1 MSQRIL
7 LIQDDTANAQAI
19 LQGLRHSDDQ
29 AFEVEWVR
37 SCSDGLE
44 RLVGVAAILVDLVLP
59 DSRGIET
66 FDRLFRAAAH
76 IPILILIDPQDE
88 EIAKLA
94 VQGGAQD
101 YLFKGR
107 LDAYLLPKAVGTDRI
122 AALPHRGG
130 GPRRQRSGDH
140 SVPAPCP
147 KPWVA

>member
-66 FDRLFRAAAH
+66 FDRLFCAAAH
-76 IPILILIDPQDE
+76 IPILILIDLIDPQDE

-101 YLFKGR
+101 YLF
-107 LDAYLLPKAVGTDRI
+107 
-122 AALPHRGG
+122 
-130 GPRRQRSGDH
+130 
-140 SVPAPCP
+140 
-147 KPWVA
+147 